1 MYDNCMMID
10 KSDLLKFSS
19 NNPNYEF
26 ENFQKMKLQSR
37 KSRRNSGRKSLSK
50 RFNYD
55 PENSKSCSPV
65 VENTETSPRN
75 PLILSQSNC
84 QIQCEIISFTKHDS
98 VKSKY
103 LKLLKENE
111 KLKEKIDMLQK
122 ENMLLKKFQ
131 EEHDHFYYEQTP
143 EVYHPTSQ
151 TEESFENT
159 MRYSIPTTILKKT
172 PLQSLNKKRI
182 DRNKSIT
189 FSKALN
195 KSKKQR
201 KRKDIDDTRTDYS
214 PFEIEKRLN
223 KMDLTEN
230 KSSSSGK
237 GFANR
242 RYRMNSTK
250 NRKPELNF
258 IRSNRQSPVAKMSN
272 SKTPTAFNNQ
282 KSLYLNRLSPLKN
295 NRLSIHSS
303 KDLSLT
309 HQISFQKP
317 KLSTLITMPRRGKIY
332 RKNADSSSKSG
343 KKTQF
348 KSNIS
353 FKTED
358 FEILEQ
364 PNKPE
369 LHPFDL

>member
-1 MYDNCMMID
+1 
-10 KSDLLKFSS
+10 
-19 NNPNYEF
+19 
-26 ENFQKMKLQSR
+26 
-37 KSRRNSGRKSLSK
+37 
-50 RFNYD
+50 
-55 PENSKSCSPV
+55 
-65 VENTETSPRN
+65 
-75 PLILSQSNC
+75 
-84 QIQCEIISFTKHDS
+84 
-98 VKSKY
+98 
-103 LKLLKENE
+103 
-111 KLKEKIDMLQK
+111 
-122 ENMLLKKFQ
+122 
-131 EEHDHFYYEQTP
+131 
-143 EVYHPTSQ
+143 
-151 TEESFENT
+151 
-159 MRYSIPTTILKKT
+159 
-172 PLQSLNKKRI
+172 
-182 DRNKSIT
+182 
-189 FSKALN
+189 
-195 KSKKQR
+195 
-201 KRKDIDDTRTDYS
+201 
-214 PFEIEKRLN
+214 
-223 KMDLTEN
+223 
-230 KSSSSGK
+230 
-237 GFANR
+237 
-242 RYRMNSTK
+242 MNSTK

-258 IRSNRQSPVAKMSN
+258 VRSNRQSPVAKMSN

-303 KDLSLT
+303 KDISLT